1 MDHVPFADELRL
13 LLPDDVPFRQELIAG
28 AARHLDLIVEANLH
42 FNLTRIVSPRE
53 AAIKHV
59 VDSVLPWRL
68 FQDAVHVA
76 DAGSGAGFPGIP
88 LALVLPQTRFTL
100 LESTQ
105 KKARFLESVV
115 RDLKL
120 PNVEVRPQ
128 RAEEWLNT
136 HPVAIVTA
144 RAVAPLSRA
153 ASLFAPALRS
163 GARVLFYKGPD
174 AAAEIADAAPETAKR
189 QLRMRVIDRYE
200 LPDSVG
206 TRTIVEMRRVAETDS
221 RMTRHGATDLRVR

>member
-1 MDHVPFADELRL
+1 MDHVSFADELRQ
-13 LLPDDVPFRQELIAG
+13 LLPADLPKREECIAG
-28 AARHLDLIVEANLH
+28 AARHLELIVEANQH
-42 FNLTRIVSPRE
+42 FNLTRIVDPRE

-68 FQDAVHVA
+68 FQGADDIA

-88 LALVLPQTRFTL
+88 LALVLPETRFTL

-115 RDLKL
+115 RELEL
-120 PNVEVRPQ
+120 SNVEVRAE

-136 HPVAIVTA
+136 HRVAIVTA

-153 ASLFAPALRS
+153 AGLFAPAMRG
-163 GARVLFYKGPD
+163 GARILFYKGPD
-174 AAAEIADAAPETAKR
+174 AATEISEASAETAKR
-189 QLRMRVIDRYE
+189 QLRLRVIDRYE
-200 LPDSVG
+200 LPDALG
-206 TRTIVEMRRVAETDS
+206 TRTIVEMKRT
-221 RMTRHGATDLRVR
+221 G

>member
-1 MDHVPFADELRL
+1 VPFADELRL
-13 LLPDDVPFRQELIAG
+13 LLPADLPLREECIAG
-28 AARHLDLIVEANLH
+28 AARHLDLIVEANQH

-59 VDSVLPWRL
+59 VDSILPWRL
-68 FQDAVHVA
+68 FEGAQHVA

-115 RDLKL
+115 RRLEL
-120 PNVEVRPQ
+120 ANVEVRAA

-136 HPVAIVTA
+136 HRVAIVTA

-174 AAAEIADAAPETAKR
+174 AAAEIAEAAPETAGR
-189 QLRMRVIDRYE
+189 QLRLRIIERYE
-200 LPDSVG
+200 LPDALG
-206 TRTIVEMRRVAETDS
+206 TRTIVEMKRVA
-221 RMTRHGATDLRVR
+221 